1 MENLE
6 SFSLNKKNDI
16 TQPVFIDA
24 KGSQCPGP
32 VITLKDHFKDVA
44 IGQQAIVEST
54 DPGFLKDVVAWCHV
68 TENTLLELNTN
79 DDGVIKATILKNKEV
94 GDATV
99 PAKKDEM
106 TIIVFSEEMDKAF
119 AAFNI
124 ALGALSMGIKVNM
137 FFTFWGL
144 TLIKKP
150 KGDTKGKTSASMLPG
165 DDDSLPLSHDNILG
179 TGAKMMKKIM
189 ESKNIPSLDFMIH
202 LAKFE
207 GIKFTACQMSM
218 EVMGMTKDD
227 LLDGIELA
235 GVASMIED
243 ARVSSMNYFI

>member
-1 MENLE
+1 MKQRYYLA
-6 SFSLNKKNDI
+6 SLKNMQDKMI
-16 TQPVFIDA
+16 NY
-24 KGSQCPGP
+24 
-32 VITLKDHFKDVA
+32 
-44 IGQQAIVEST
+44 
-54 DPGFLKDVVAWCHV
+54 
-68 TENTLLELNTN
+68 TENPEYKRIRTE
-79 DDGVIKATILKNKEV
+79 
-94 GDATV
+94 
-99 PAKKDEM
+99 P
-106 TIIVFSEEMDKAF
+106 
-119 AAFNI
+119 
-124 ALGALSMGIKVNM
+124 
-137 FFTFWGL
+137 
-144 TLIKKP
+144 LIKET
-150 KGDTKGKTSASMLPG
+150 KGYTKGKTSASMRPG